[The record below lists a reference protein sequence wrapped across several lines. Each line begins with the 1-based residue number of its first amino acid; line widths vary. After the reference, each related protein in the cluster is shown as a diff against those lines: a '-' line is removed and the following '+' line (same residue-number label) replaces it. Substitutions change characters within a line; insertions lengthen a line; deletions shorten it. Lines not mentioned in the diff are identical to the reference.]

1 MTQCVIYIPIS
12 RNNKC
17 ALEIIVHGKHIVE
30 QVQHAIILLPW
41 MTWELSFRK
50 KLYKYLG
57 MKADMQ
63 AYAKAVKDMI

>member
-1 MTQCVIYIPIS
+1 
-12 RNNKC
+12 
-17 ALEIIVHGKHIVE
+17 
-30 QVQHAIILLPW
+30 

-63 AYAKAVKDMI
+63 EYARAVESMIQVSQNAKKDKRML